1 MKLFEF
7 NVGMTKSIQ
16 KTVTEQDTAHYYGSG
31 ALEDLLAT
39 PTLTAYMIES
49 SVALI
54 DSLLPEGYISI
65 GRKLSIEHLMPTVK
79 GMTVTIES
87 KIANIEGSK
96 INIDISA
103 YDELGEI
110 GKGYHERYIVKHDIL
125 MERVHK
131 RCGLLNSTIN
141 L

>member
-7 NVGMTKSIQ
+7 SVGMTKTIQ
-16 KTVTEQDTAHYYGSG
+16 KTVTEHDTAHYYGSG

-39 PTLTAYMIES
+39 PILTAYMIES

-65 GRKLSIEHLMPTVK
+65 GRKLSIEHLMPTIK
-79 GMTVTIES
+79 GMIVTIKSEIS
-87 KIANIEGSK
+87 NIEDNKVS
-96 INIDISA
+96 ISITA

-110 GKGYHERYIVKHDIL
+110 GKGQHERYIVKHDIL
-125 MERVHK
+125 MSKAYK
-131 RCGLLNSTIN
+131 RCGTLKNTIN
-141 L
+141 V